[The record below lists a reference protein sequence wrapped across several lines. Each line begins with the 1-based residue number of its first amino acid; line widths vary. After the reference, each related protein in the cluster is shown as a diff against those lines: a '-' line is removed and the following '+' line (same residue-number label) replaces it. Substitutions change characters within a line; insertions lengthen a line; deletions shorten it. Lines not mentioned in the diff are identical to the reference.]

1 MKEVSEEAVRE
12 ARTNQRK
19 PVTML
24 SEQQIVS
31 TLEEI
36 AANLPGFIAA
46 SLVDLDSGMALG
58 LYSKDLSFDLNTASA
73 FNSEIVKQKIKIMD
87 VLGLDGRL
95 EDMLLTLS
103 DQIHL
108 IRLINSGTFLYLAA
122 DRAASNLAIVR
133 NAVASHADQLVG

>member
-1 MKEVSEEAVRE
+1 
-12 ARTNQRK
+12 
-19 PVTML
+19 ML

-31 TLEEI
+31 TLEGI

-46 SLVDLDSGMALG
+46 SLVDLDSGMTLG
-58 LYSKDLSFDLNTASA
+58 LYSKDPSFDLNSASA
-73 FNSEIVKQKIKIMD
+73 FNSEMVKQKIKIMD

-95 EDMLLTLS
+95 EDMLLTMS

-122 DRAASNLAIVR
+122 DRSASNLAIVR
-133 NAVASHADQLVG
+133 NAVASHADQLAS